1 MYIVTVE
8 FVIKPEDVQ
17 RFMPLAVDNARASR
31 GQEPGCWQF
40 DVCVMPEAPNLV
52 FLYEVYGDRGAFEA
66 HLATAHYR
74 SFDAAVRDM
83 VAGKVVRT
91 YVRADP

>member
-8 FVIKPEDVQ
+8 FTVVPEQVAH
-17 RFMPLAVDNARASR
+17 FMRLVVDNARASR
-31 GQEPGCWQF
+31 GQEPGCRQF

-52 FLYEVYGDRGAFEA
+52 FLYEAYDDRGAFEA
-66 HLATAHYR
+66 HLGTAHYR

-83 VAGKVVRT
+83 AAGKVVRS